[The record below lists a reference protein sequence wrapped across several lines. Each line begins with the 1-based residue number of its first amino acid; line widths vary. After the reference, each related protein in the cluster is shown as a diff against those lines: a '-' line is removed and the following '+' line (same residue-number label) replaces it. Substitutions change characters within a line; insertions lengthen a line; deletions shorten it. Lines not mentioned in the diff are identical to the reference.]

1 MAEYDN
7 TLILYDEDGEEI
19 EFQIVDRI
27 PYNGEEYL
35 VLWDE
40 ESDEMAVVVE
50 RDGDYETVD
59 DEDALEYVKKAFSS
73 GMESL
78 MDEADAFAVESDFM
92 AELMEVAEGKKKVD
106 TPSPVST
113 HNSETQLPSQVDTV
127 HFDYEKYVQQSQDFL
142 FKEATA
148 KYNTFSFDEALS
160 LFISAQEDGNIFAAA
175 HIGIMYHY
183 GEGCK
188 QDDQKAF
195 ECFEK
200 GYKAGCPLA
209 TAWYSECYRMGYGV
223 TKNKEYASKLFKANE
238 VALKE
243 LCNAED
249 TAALYFLG
257 FNLIMG
263 IGCEVNDAE
272 GVRLLETAVFKGDN
286 RSAVQLAECYINGWG
301 VSADEHKGF
310 ELLMQHPVPESK
322 KYHFLLGR
330 CYYYGAGVEKD
341 YSKAFASF
349 EKSAKL
355 GFGKAKDYLGDCYR
369 NGQGVEKDLYE
380 AARWYKDAADNNG
393 TANAAHSLA
402 FMYMNGEGVPENE
415 KKAVD
420 YFMIAAEG
428 GIIQAQRIIAQEYV
442 SGDILNRDY
451 EAARVWMEKAAN
463 QGDAQAQL
471 MLGRYYVSDFGYNDD
486 QKAFEWFEKAA
497 EQGDAEAE
505 YTVGGCYIY
514 EIHVK
519 KNPAVAN
526 QWFEKAASKEH
537 PKAMYELGISYMDG
551 RGITKNTDKGIQ
563 YLTAAAERNS
573 VEACE
578 VLAKL
583 YRDGIKNYNGQS
595 NFVSLSNAEVY
606 AKKLVELTDSKDAEC
621 LLASIMQGLGNTVE
635 AKAWY
640 QSAVNKG
647 SDLAKLALSKMYILE
662 GVNYSDAVSML
673 RTISSKK
680 NGEAQYLLAYCL
692 ENGYGC
698 EKDKKQAKAL
708 YSSAQANGYSENP
721 FPRKKKFGLF

>member
-7 TLILYDEDGEEI
+7 TLILYD
-19 EFQIVDRI
+19 
-27 PYNGEEYL
+27 NGEEYL

-50 RDGDYETVD
+50 RDGDYEVVG
-59 DEDALEYVKKAFSS
+59 DEAALEYVKKAFSS
-73 GMESL
+73 GMENL
-78 MDEADAFAVESDFM
+78 MDEAEAFAVESDFM
-92 AELMEVAEGKKKVD
+92 TELMEVAEGKKKVD
-106 TPSPVST
+106 TPSPDST
-113 HNSETQLPSQVDTV
+113 QNCEIQPPSQVETV

-148 KYNTFSFDEALS
+148 KYNAFSFDEALS

-223 TKNKEYASKLFKANE
+223 AKDKEYASKLFKTNE

-263 IGCEVNDAE
+263 IGCEVDDAE

-301 VSADEHKGF
+301 VSVDEHKGI
-310 ELLMQHPVPESK
+310 ELLMKHPVPESK

-341 YSKAFASF
+341 YAKAFASF

-442 SGDILNRDY
+442 SGDILSRDY

-563 YLTAAAERNS
+563 YLTAAAEKNS

-583 YRDGIKNYNGQS
+583 YRDGIKDYNGQS
-595 NFVSLSNAEVY
+595 SFGSLSDAEVY
-606 AKKLVELTDSKDAEC
+606 AKKLVELTDDKDAEY
-621 LLASIMQGLGNTVE
+621 LLASIMQALGNAVE
-635 AKAWY
+635 AKTWY
-640 QSAVNKG
+640 QNAVNKG
-647 SDLAKLALSKMYILE
+647 SGLAKLALSKMYILE

-673 RTISSKK
+673 KTISSKK

-721 FPRKKKFGLF
+721 LPRKKKFGLF

>member
-59 DEDALEYVKKAFSS
+59 DEDALDYVKKAFSS

-106 TPSPVST
+106 APSPVSK

-160 LFISAQEDGNIFAAA
+160 LFISAQEDGNVFAAA

-209 TAWYSECYRMGYGV
+209 TAWYSECYRKGYGV

-263 IGCEVNDAE
+263 IGCEVDDAE

-301 VSADEHKGF
+301 VSVDEHKGF

-341 YSKAFASF
+341 YAKAFAAF

-428 GIIQAQRIIAQEYV
+428 GITQAQRIIAQEYV
-442 SGDILNRDY
+442 SGDILSRDY

-463 QGDAQAQL
+463 KGDAQAQL

-526 QWFEKAASKEH
+526 QWFEKAANKEH
-537 PKAMYELGISYMDG
+537 PQAMYELGFSYMSG
-551 RGITKNTDKGIQ
+551 RGITKNKEKGIQ

-573 VEACE
+573 AEACE
-578 VLAKL
+578 VLAGL
-583 YRDGIKNYNGQS
+583 YKAGISDYEGQS
-595 NFVSLSNAEVY
+595 KYINLHLAKTFALKYAELKGD
-606 AKKLVELTDSKDAEC
+606 ADSFY
-621 LLASIMQGLGNTVE
+621 LYASILE
-635 AKAWY
+635 ADGDKASAKEWY
-640 QSAVNKG
+640 KKAVDEG
-647 SDLAKLALSKMYILE
+647 HESAKLALSKMYVLE
-662 GVNYSDAVSML
+662 GNNYSEAVTML
-673 RTISSKK
+673 NTLASKK

-692 ENGYGC
+692 ENGFGC
-698 EKDKKQAKAL
+698 AKDKKQAKAL
-708 YSSAQANGYSENP
+708 YNSAQANGYTEDLL
-721 FPRKKKFGLF
+721 PRKKKFGLF